1 MKRLQV
7 IQLKMMCEHLTL
19 CCWCCAQCLVSNG
32 EMCDIQRIFIRRTSL
47 TDRWLWPPSRSRSG
61 YSEIPAL
68 IWALPSL
75 RWCQR
80 FLLKWLSLAT
90 EPLRTKKD
98 FPSRPRSAQ
107 RAEWFRWPLSATFPV
122 FLSTVSTPEQ
132 TGHSLSGPATLHS
145 IESLPAAA
153 LLVFPGSSEQLEEG
167 RAARYWQQFQ
177 IYYQH

>member
-19 CCWCCAQCLVSNG
+19 CCWCCVQRLVSNG

-47 TDRWLWPPSRSRSG
+47 TNRWLWPPSLSRSG

-68 IWALPSL
+68 ISALQSH

-80 FLLKWLSLAT
+80 FLLKWLSLAA

-98 FPSRPRSAQ
+98 FPSRPQSAQ
-107 RAEWFRWPLSATFPV
+107 RAEWFWWPLSATFPV
-122 FLSTVSTPEQ
+122 FLSTVSIPEQ
-132 TGHSLSGPATLHS
+132 SRCSLSGPATLHS
-145 IESLPAAA
+145 VDSLPAAA
-153 LLVFPGSSEQLEEG
+153 VLVFLGSSEQLEQG
-167 RAARYWQQFQ
+167 RAARCWQQFQ